1 MLWCKCGGCW
11 KRWTV
16 RERDVLCIECFQV
29 DLFMI
34 SMMTIIWIVLVLR
47 FQMMQRMD
55 GLIAIAIDAGNL
67 TDCAE
72 DAAGR

>member
-1 MLWCKCGGCW
+1 
-11 KRWTV
+11 
-16 RERDVLCIECFQV
+16 
-29 DLFMI
+29 MI

-47 FQMMQRMD
+47 FHMIQRMD

-72 DAAGR
+72 DAINSTDCADTNVLDDAVDKLMMLMS

>member
-1 MLWCKCGGCW
+1 MLS
-11 KRWTV
+11 
-16 RERDVLCIECFQV
+16 VLE
-29 DLFMI
+29 
-34 SMMTIIWIVLVLR
+34 IIWIVLILR

-72 DAAGR
+72 DAAGG

>member
-1 MLWCKCGGCW
+1 MLS
-11 KRWTV
+11 
-16 RERDVLCIECFQV
+16 VLE
-29 DLFMI
+29 
-34 SMMTIIWIVLVLR
+34 IIWIVLILR

-72 DAAGR
+72 DAAGGQIAAIDAVISMNCYDMQI